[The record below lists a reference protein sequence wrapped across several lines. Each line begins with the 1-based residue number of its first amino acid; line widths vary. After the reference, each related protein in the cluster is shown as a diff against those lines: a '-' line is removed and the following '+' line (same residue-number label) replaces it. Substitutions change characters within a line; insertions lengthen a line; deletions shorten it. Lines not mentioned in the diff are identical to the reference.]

1 MNTYIGIDLG
11 GTKLLVGEVTE
22 AGEVLRTRSYPTGAL
37 TQQQA
42 MELICKALDD
52 FLPGSENTVRA
63 LGLGLV
69 GRIDS
74 EKGLWLEISG
84 GRKATLPICEM
95 LSQRYSLPAFAD
107 NDVRSA
113 LKAELRFGQ
122 GRGIRDLIYINVG
135 TGVAA
140 GFVTGGHIVTGGHCN
155 AGEIGHTSSGLSFRI
170 SCECGRDDCV
180 ESVISGLGLSN
191 CARLLAPEY
200 PDTGLTIPADG
211 GRVSAA
217 EIFRLSDTDPLCHRL
232 TEQAAKA
239 LSNLLMNLVR
249 FNDPQ
254 AIILGGGVVSDG
266 FLLKKALGYTQAHP
280 LRYVTSGIHLT
291 TLDPRTIGLLGAAS
305 NAIIGMEET
314 T

>member
-11 GTKLLVGEVTE
+11 GTKLLIGEVSPSG
-22 AGEVLRTRSYPTGAL
+22 AVLRSRSYPTGAL
-37 TQQQA
+37 TQRQA
-42 MELICKALDD
+42 MDLICGALDD
-52 FLPGSENTVRA
+52 FLPGSEHTPQA
-63 LGLGLV
+63 IGLGLV

-74 EKGLWLEISG
+74 EKGIWLEISG
-84 GRKATLPICEM
+84 GRKEALPICEI
-95 LSQRYSLPAFAD
+95 LSERYSLPAFAD

-122 GRGIRDLIYINVG
+122 GRGIKDLIYINVG

-140 GFVTGGHIVTGGHCN
+140 GFVTGGHIVTGSHCN
-155 AGEIGHTSSGLSFRI
+155 AGEIGHTSSGLSFRV

-191 CARLLAPEY
+191 CARLLSPEY
-200 PDTGLTIPADG
+200 PDTKLPIPADG
-211 GRVSAA
+211 GRISAA
-217 EIFRLSDTDPLCHRL
+217 DIFRLSDTDPLCHRL

-239 LSNLLMNLVR
+239 LANLLMNLVR

-291 TLDPRTIGLLGAAS
+291 SLDPRTIGLLGAAS
-305 NAIIGMEET
+305 NAMIGMEDHL
-314 T
+314 

>member
-11 GTKLLVGEVTE
+11 GTKLLVGEVT
-22 AGEVLRTRSYPTGAL
+22 GSGQVLRSRSYPTGAL

-42 MELICKALDD
+42 LELICTALDD
-52 FLPGSENTVRA
+52 FLPACSHEPRA
-63 LGLGLV
+63 IGLGLV

-74 EKGLWLEISG
+74 EKGLWMEISG

-95 LSQRYSLPAFAD
+95 LSRRYSLPAFAD

-140 GFVTGGHIVTGGHCN
+140 GFVSGGHIVTGGHCN

-170 SCECGRDDCV
+170 GCECGRSDCV
-180 ESVISGLGLSN
+180 ESVLSGLGLSN
-191 CARLLAPEY
+191 CARLLFSEY
-200 PDTGLTIPADG
+200 PDTKLTIPADG

-217 EIFRLSDTDPLCHRL
+217 EIFRLSDSDPLCRRL
-232 TEQAAKA
+232 TDQAVRA
-239 LSNLLMNLVR
+239 LANLLMNLVR

-266 FLLKKALGYTQAHP
+266 FLLQKALGYTLAHP

-291 TLDPRTIGLLGAAS
+291 TLDPRTIGLLGAAG
-305 NAIIGMEET
+305 NAIIGMEEPL
-314 T
+314 

>member
-42 MELICKALDD
+42 IDLICSALDA
-52 FLPGSENTVRA
+52 FLPECSPAVQA
-63 LGLGLV
+63 IGLGLV

-74 EKGLWLEISG
+74 ENGLWLEISG

-155 AGEIGHTSSGLSFRI
+155 AGEIGHTSSGLSFWI

-314 T
+314 I

>member
-1 MNTYIGIDLG
+1 M
-11 GTKLLVGEVTE
+11 
-22 AGEVLRTRSYPTGAL
+22 
-37 TQQQA
+37 
-42 MELICKALDD
+42 
-52 FLPGSENTVRA
+52 
-63 LGLGLV
+63 
-69 GRIDS
+69 
-74 EKGLWLEISG
+74 
-84 GRKATLPICEM
+84 
-95 LSQRYSLPAFAD
+95 
-107 NDVRSA
+107 RSA

-122 GRGIRDLIYINVG
+122 GRGIKDLIYINVG

-155 AGEIGHTSSGLSFRI
+155 AGEIGHTSSGLPFRI

-200 PDTGLTIPADG
+200 PDTRLTIPADG

-217 EIFRLSDTDPLCHRL
+217 DIFRLSDTDPLCHRL

-280 LRYVTSGIHLT
+280 LRYVTAGIHLT

-305 NAIIGMEET
+305 NAIIGMEEAI
-314 T
+314 